1 MPSPRSSPAPA
12 PGRVSRSASPT
23 STQPSATQQSDATT
37 ESSSEDDAILR
48 PRGGL
53 ASRMQPAT
61 TERTQSGSET
71 ERGSPDE
78 DDEDVVVTARPR
90 KLKQRQRSCTP
101 EINTRQSSASPRPNS
116 VEQPVPDSPG
126 LFVSPA
132 KPRSPSARSTIAE
145 SDDDDDEIPSLTSL
159 VKNPRYLALLERKR
173 QERKAR
179 EAEEARKKAEHLA
192 AQKQS
197 ALEDMMDE
205 DEDDN
210 ITDDEGGR
218 KLTQGAVRPTRKA
231 SKKAMEE
238 MSRETQRLTRSL
250 QLAHEAKVRKKI
262 SKSALFERFNFKP
275 EGVVEASKLPPSSL
289 PTTPGSAAQ
298 QTDAEM
304 KDGETPPSSPPPA
317 AEKNA
322 QEPSAT
328 TVPLR
333 SVVEEDSDGE
343 LPTLEAALEA
353 SAAQKKLDKGKGKA
367 TVADGEADERSQDNT
382 QRAKRNVRVKLLPPQ
397 ANHASVNLDDDD
409 DDLQIQPTRK
419 SKLDAIFDRI
429 PVNQAQESRSMHIL
443 RRLAHIDDP
452 EKMSTAPPGGH
463 KNPKQKQAQSV
474 MSVGELQVNLMQRA
488 RMQAKV
494 DRDRHLEM
502 LRSKGIH
509 VQTAEEREQEL
520 AEVEDMVA
528 RARREA
534 EEIMDREREA
544 AKEDRKARKAAGEQD
559 PLGWDDSDEG
569 TEDEYEDDAE
579 DEEIVEVELSGS
591 EDGDVAGGD
600 DEDMD
605 SGAEEEAEPAAIL
618 FDELAE
624 SADES
629 EGGDGEKQTVEQ
641 DSDEEVV
648 TSTSQARRRPRKHVT
663 ILSDDEDDA
672 PHVVEATPR
681 PKSNFPK
688 SPIAPNTG
696 SPHVPTS
703 VLRSATKTFIPGLAV
718 VGAAGLSL
726 TQIFAGTMDD
736 SQTGSAPLVGTPSQP
751 MPTFDID
758 AFPDS
763 NFSQTCGEAN
773 DDMIMDSQ
781 PTGKTQDPESQRIH
795 LRFSQS
801 QTQGF
806 DLLPDTQASELEPTQ
821 DGGFQNFS
829 PLLQRFVEL
838 PASTVE
844 TVKLHG
850 SQENDDHAQSP
861 LVRRTGKLRRRTD
874 LATAPSPAALSEH
887 EEDGDPMEGLETD
900 EFGFGITTSTA
911 SAFNVMKE
919 AAVKEKKKK
928 TTEAFD
934 KKKSKA
940 REMVED
946 QAAESEDEYA
956 GIGGVDGEDDSD
968 EDDQS
973 VKEMIDDETK
983 NNEGDERK
991 LAAFYADRERA
1002 SDEKQ
1007 VEKLFHDIT
1016 TGMLRRKRNGD
1027 WDELDED
1034 DDGGEARRRLKRRQF
1049 AKMQRALFADERIS
1063 KVAEN
1068 PRNQAF
1074 LKTIEDVG
1082 SDDDMDFIFAPP
1094 PTVPGLESQS
1104 SVASDKSET
1113 LPTIPDSQP
1122 QANPRRTK
1130 DGKRP
1135 SNIGDIRES
1144 LSNLLDEPQNSSSV
1158 IPATELGS
1166 DSDGSDEDDQD
1177 TRPQT
1182 SHSLSRSSSAASSN
1196 KENRNPRRDRVAVV
1210 DRISLKRNSSSAL
1223 SAASRLAFAAPT
1235 TSTNTLAANREGS
1248 FKVPALLRRAT
1259 TNSLISTSSTTS
1271 GMSSTGVTTSTSRG
1285 ASTANDTAAVKIK
1298 KPAGKQSGINY
1309 FARENERRAAVAESD
1324 RRREARKW
1332 KGAEGR
1338 SKVVGGLF
1346 GGGKFE

>member
-1 MPSPRSSPAPA
+1 MSSPRSSPTA
-12 PGRVSRSASPT
+12 GRVSRSASPAT
-23 STQPSATQQSDATT
+23 TQPPVTQQSDATS

-48 PRGGL
+48 PRGRL
-53 ASRMQPAT
+53 AARMQPAT
-61 TERTQSGSET
+61 TERPQSGSET
-71 ERGSPDE
+71 ERGTQDSPNE
-78 DDEDVVVTARPR
+78 DNNNENIVMTTRPR
-90 KLKQRQRSCTP
+90 KLKQRQRSSTP
-101 EINTRQSSASPRPNS
+101 EPKSQQSNASPRPNS

-132 KPRSPSARSTIAE
+132 KPHSPSARSAIAE
-145 SDDDDDEIPSLTSL
+145 SDDEDDDIPSLTSL
-159 VKNPRYLALLERKR
+159 AKNPRFKALLEKKR
-173 QERKAR
+173 RERKAR
-179 EAEEARKKAEHLA
+179 EAEEARKKAERLA
-192 AQKQS
+192 AQKQP
-197 ALEDMMDE
+197 ALEDDTVDE

-218 KLTQGAVRPTRKA
+218 KLTQEAARPMRKA

-262 SKSALFERFNFKP
+262 NKSALFERFNFKP
-275 EGVVEASKLPPSSL
+275 EGVVEASEPPPSSL

-298 QTDAEM
+298 QTDAELR
-304 KDGETPPSSPPPA
+304 DGETPPSSPPA
-317 AEKNA
+317 VEKNA
-322 QEPSAT
+322 PGPSAT
-328 TVPLR
+328 TAPLG
-333 SVVEEDSDGE
+333 SVAEQDSDGE
-343 LPTLEAALEA
+343 LPTLEASLEA
-353 SAAQKKLDKGKGKA
+353 SVAPKKLDKGKGKA
-367 TVADGEADERSQDNT
+367 TAADFEAEERAQGST
-382 QRAKRNVRVKLLPPQ
+382 QRIKRNVRVKLSPQ
-397 ANHASVNLDDDD
+397 ASHASINLDDDD
-409 DDLQIQPTRK
+409 DDLQIQPARK

-463 KNPKQKQAQSV
+463 KNPKQKQAQPV
-474 MSVGELQVNLMQRA
+474 ISVGELQANLMQRA
-488 RMQAKV
+488 REQAKLE
-494 DRDRHLEM
+494 RDRHLEM
-502 LRSKGIH
+502 LRSKGVH
-509 VQTAEEREQEL
+509 VQTVEEREQEL
-520 AEVEDMVA
+520 AEVEDIVA
-528 RARREA
+528 RARKEA

-544 AKEDRKARKAAGEQD
+544 AKEDRKARKAAGEHD
-559 PLGWDDSDEG
+559 PLEWDDSDEG
-569 TEDEYEDDAE
+569 TEDEYQDDAE
-579 DEEIVEVELSGS
+579 DGEIADLELSGS
-591 EDGDVAGGD
+591 EDEDAAGGD
-600 DEDMD
+600 DEDVD
-605 SGAEEEAEPAAIL
+605 TGDEGAEPAAIL

-629 EGGDGEKQTVEQ
+629 EGGDVEKPAVEQ
-641 DSDEEVV
+641 DSDEYVV
-648 TSTSQARRRPRKHVT
+648 TSTNQARRRPRKHVT
-663 ILSDDEDDA
+663 ILSDDEDEDA
-672 PHVVEATPR
+672 QRVVEATPR
-681 PKSNFPK
+681 PKSSFPK
-688 SPIAPNTG
+688 SPMAPNTA

-718 VGAAGLSL
+718 AGPAGLGL

-736 SQTGSAPLVGTPSQP
+736 SQTGSAPSIGTPSQP

-763 NFSQTCGEAN
+763 NFSQTCGEASE
-773 DDMIMDSQ
+773 DMIMDSQ
-781 PTGKTQDPESQRIH
+781 PTVKTQDPESQRIH
-795 LRFSQS
+795 LQFSQ
-801 QTQGF
+801 GL

-829 PLLQRFVEL
+829 PLAQRFVEL

-844 TVKLHG
+844 TVELHD
-850 SQENDDHAQSP
+850 SQADDDAQSP
-861 LVRRTGKLRRRTD
+861 LVRRTGKLRRRAD
-874 LATAPSPAALSEH
+874 LATAPSLAPPSEC
-887 EEDGDPMEGLETD
+887 EGEDGDPMEGLETD
-900 EFGFGITTSTA
+900 EFGFGVTTSTA
-911 SAFNVMKE
+911 SAFKVLKE
-919 AAVKEKKKK
+919 AAAKEKKTKAA
-928 TTEAFD
+928 EAFD

-946 QAAESEDEYA
+946 QAEESEDEYA

-1034 DDGGEARRRLKRRQF
+1034 DDGGSARRRLKRRQF

-1094 PTVPGLESQS
+1094 PPVPGLESQS

-1122 QANPRRTK
+1122 QTNPRRTK

-1144 LSNLLDEPQNSSSV
+1144 LSNLFDEPLNSSSV
-1158 IPATELGS
+1158 IPATEIGS
-1166 DSDGSDEDDQD
+1166 DSDGDGEDNQD
-1177 TRPQT
+1177 AHPQT
-1182 SHSLSRSSSAASSN
+1182 SRSPSRSNSTSSSN
-1196 KENRNPRRDRVAVV
+1196 KENRNPRRRRAAIV

-1235 TSTNTLAANREGS
+1235 TGTNTLTSNREGS

-1259 TNSLISTSSTTS
+1259 TNSLISTSSTAS
-1271 GMSSTGVTTSTSRG
+1271 GISSTGVTTGTSRG
-1285 ASTANDTAAVKIK
+1285 ASTNSVDAAIKIK

-1332 KGAEGR
+1332 KDAEGR